1 VKHAA
6 ELISLLSAGLFAGAA
21 LYVSVVEHPA
31 RVAAGTTV
39 ALSQFP
45 LSYARA
51 APLQGGSAIVS
62 LVFGLVSAAV
72 GGTWAWALAGGCVGA
87 AVPLT
92 LVVIEP
98 VNERL
103 RSQHEGAAGDA
114 DATALLSRWA
124 RLHALRT
131 ATGLA
136 GFGLAAA
143 LALYS

>member
-6 ELISLLSAGLFAGAA
+6 ELVCLLSAGLFAGGA
-21 LYVSVVEHPA
+21 LYVSVAEHPA
-31 RVAAGTTV
+31 RVAAGTDL
-39 ALSQFP
+39 ALAQFP
-45 LSYARA
+45 LSYTRA
-51 APLQGGSAIVS
+51 APLQGGSATLSLIFGIV
-62 LVFGLVSAAV
+62 AAAT

-98 VNERL
+98 VNEQL
-103 RSQHEGAAGDA
+103 RRQGEDLDGEAVAA
-114 DATALLSRWA
+114 ALLSKWA

-131 ATGLA
+131 ALSLA
-136 GFGLAAA
+136 GFALAGA